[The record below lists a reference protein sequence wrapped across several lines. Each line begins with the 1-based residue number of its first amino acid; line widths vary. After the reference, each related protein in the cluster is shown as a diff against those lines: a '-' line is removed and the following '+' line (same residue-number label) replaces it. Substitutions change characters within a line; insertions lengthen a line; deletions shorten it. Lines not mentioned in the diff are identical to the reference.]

1 MGIYKLVEII
11 SYSNSKS
18 SETFLDNLQISRNYK
33 LFKPIYVNPTV
44 CIYKLVEIISY
55 SNELVTYRDN
65 HIYKLVEI
73 ISYSNKQSSSGMVIS
88 TN

>member
-1 MGIYKLVEII
+1 MVPIYKLVEII
-11 SYSNSKS
+11 SYSN
-18 SETFLDNLQISRNYK
+18 DRRNGAGQS
-33 LFKPIYVNPTV
+33 
-44 CIYKLVEIISY
+44 IYKLVEIISY